1 MKTKNI
7 QLNLEAMR
15 KMHIYLATPM
25 YGGQC
30 YGLYTKSL
38 MDFSLDEALNNTD
51 IPFALVIGFIW
62 IRNKAKVNWS
72 SIHSKALHLE
82 TLRKHYKNPDNNTN
96 SL

>member
-1 MKTKNI
+1 MITTRDFLTHLGVLEEYKEWFKNDY
-7 QLNLEAMR
+7 LNQS
-15 KMHIYLATPM
+15 K
-25 YGGQC
+25 C
-30 YGLYTKSL
+30 YTKSL

-82 TLRKHYKNPDNNTN
+82 TLRKHYKNPDNTTN